1 MSWCNAF
8 DKMERSMG
16 CYIVVDGACG
26 DELQNNGG
34 GSTTLVVIGGTD
46 TLMSTTV
53 GTGKDSKM
61 VG

>member
-1 MSWCNAF
+1 
-8 DKMERSMG
+8 MG
-16 CYIVVDGACG
+16 CYIVVDGVCD

-46 TLMSTTV
+46 TLMSTAV

>member
-1 MSWCNAF
+1 
-8 DKMERSMG
+8 MG

-46 TLMSTTV
+46 TLMSTAV